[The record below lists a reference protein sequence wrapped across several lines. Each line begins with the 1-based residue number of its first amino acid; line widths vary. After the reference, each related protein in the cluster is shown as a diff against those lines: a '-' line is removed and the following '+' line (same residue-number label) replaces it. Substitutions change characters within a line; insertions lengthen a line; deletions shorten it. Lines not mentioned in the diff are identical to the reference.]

1 MADYN
6 YDPPHNF
13 WDYFNKRLGADE
25 KADIKEEARRL
36 MEEDTDD
43 SGDLSND
50 QIEALLRVYG
60 KPPGIEDQR
69 DWRTRPTQQRWNIE
83 RELDKDVRNWR
94 TRPSA
99 PSTAGEF
106 VEPPRGGPSSYM
118 RTTGK
123 LSEMLSEVM
132 EMAGPG
138 RFLKALKGAFAGR
151 KVPKLKGRTR
161 QETADQAREW
171 INWFNKG
178 RK

>member
-1 MADYN
+1 MPENPQDMLGRLLQGTFQESESDRLNKIRSQKDYER
-6 YDPPHNF
+6 
-13 WDYFNKRLGADE
+13 WAERQSTERAKDE
-25 KADIKEEARRL
+25 YLMEQEYLKFLQKQRIGEEA
-36 MEEDTDD
+36 
-43 SGDLSND
+43 G
-50 QIEALLRVYG
+50 
-60 KPPGIEDQR
+60 R
-69 DWRTRPTQQRWNIE
+69 DIR
-83 RELDKDVRNWR
+83 DYS

-99 PSTAGEF
+99 REFAEPS
-106 VEPPRGGPSSYM
+106 RGGPSSYM
-118 RTTGK
+118 RSVGK

-132 EMAGPG
+132 EMSGPG